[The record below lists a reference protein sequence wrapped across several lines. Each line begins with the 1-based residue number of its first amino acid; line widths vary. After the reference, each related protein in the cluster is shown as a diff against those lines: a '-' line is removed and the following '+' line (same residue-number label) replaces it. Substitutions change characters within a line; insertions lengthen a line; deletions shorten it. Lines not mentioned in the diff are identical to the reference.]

1 MVAKPTGKFERM
13 FAALTRPNLTYRER
27 CVLAIIASHD
37 GAGGAWPSQERI
49 ARVLGMTRPAV
60 NAAVQSLAAK
70 GWLKSER
77 RHGNE
82 RDVNLYEIAYCEPF
96 EGGPMSVNLTVG
108 EGGPMSGLPF
118 IGEGGPMSGKPDTK
132 VLQDLRAGSTGKST
146 TKQRRGAKETDTTK
160 QRRPKENQM
169 ETHQHQQ
176 TWLGG
181 LGGFCR
187 ECGYG
192 VPAKA
197 PGCPTCGSEDAP
209 FVCSEAELK
218 SGVLTLPFGL
228 SASGLDTPE
237 GRLLFLSAEG
247 QAGLRDAYAVIF
259 GDKQEGIQQ

>member
-1 MVAKPTGKFERM
+1 MIAKPTGKFERM

-70 GWLKSER
+70 RWLKSER

-96 EGGPMSVNLTVG
+96 EGGPMSRKLTVG
-108 EGGPMSGLPF
+108 EGEPLSAFPF
-118 IGEGGPMSGKPDTK
+118 IGEGEPLSRKLTLTK
-132 VLQDLRAGSTGKST
+132 DSKSAT
-146 TKQRRGAKETDTTK
+146 RKSDMQTPAKK
-160 QRRPKENQM
+160 I
-169 ETHQHQQ
+169 
-176 TWLGG
+176 
-181 LGGFCR
+181 GFCR
-187 ECGYG
+187 GCGWAVTAG
-192 VPAKA
+192 APA
-197 PGCPTCGSEDAP
+197 CCVCGSEATP
-209 FVCSEAELK
+209 FFMPEHELD

-237 GRLLFLSAEG
+237 GRLLFLSEAG

-259 GDKQEGIQQ
+259 GDRQPEGMRQ